1 MTIDL
6 LSAADRFATALHVP
20 LYEEA
25 RGLRQRQQA
34 HNLVR
39 AMAPP
44 LDAGGLPVVLIG
56 GLLDTP
62 WLLEPLSDW
71 FDLLRCRPTLAPVG
85 FGVDCGERTTVRVLR
100 ALEELVH
107 DTGRPALIVAHSRGG
122 QFARAAAVRRP
133 DLVHALIT
141 LGSPLTR
148 LLGGAHPL
156 VQAEAVAFGVA
167 GTLGA
172 PGVMRY
178 GCLHGRCCRTL
189 REDLTKP
196 FPPDIP
202 FLSVFSHTDQ
212 VVDWRSSLDPG
223 ARHRHVPTTHVGL
236 LYAFDVLSE
245 ELIRLGMVPAPDAG
259 PPHDERPDSLG
270 GDAVA

>member
-1 MTIDL
+1 MAIDL

-25 RGLRQRQQA
+25 RALRLRQLA
-34 HNLVR
+34 HDLVR
-39 AMAPP
+39 STAPP
-44 LDAGGLPVVLIG
+44 LDAGGLPVLLVG

-71 FDLLRCRPTLAPVG
+71 FDLLHCRPTLAPVG
-85 FGVDCGERTTVRVLR
+85 FGVDCGERTTGRVLR
-100 ALEELVH
+100 ALEELVLG
-107 DTGRPALIVAHSRGG
+107 TGRPALIVAHSRGG

-141 LGSPLTR
+141 LGSPLNR

-156 VQAEAVAFGVA
+156 VRAEAVAFGVA

-172 PGVMRY
+172 PGLMRY

-189 REDLTKP
+189 REDLVRS
-196 FPPDIP
+196 FPPDVP
-202 FLSVFSHTDQ
+202 FLSVFSRTDR

-223 ARHRHVPTTHVGL
+223 ARHRHVRTTHVGL
-236 LYAFDVLSE
+236 LYAFDVLAE
-245 ELIRLGMVPAPDAG
+245 ELTRLGVGLAPDARQ
-259 PPHDERPDSLG
+259 PHGECPGMLG
-270 GDAVA
+270 VDAVA